1 MKGGVDGI
9 GEEEGRHI
17 KDEEDGEY
25 RMFIDED
32 ADIDESSEPQLD
44 ETSSRREKSVSLVA
58 LILSSK
64 SYLVYFLDI
73 KKFFF
78 FFIFLRNKSCYN
90 QIYEF
95 MRFNNL

>member
-78 FFIFLRNKSCYN
+78 FSYF
-90 QIYEF
+90 
-95 MRFNNL
+95 